1 MLKNLLTYRK
11 RKVVKIE
18 MDRLFINVP
27 VGDDILE
34 DKQAK
39 YVWYFQNLQEIAN
52 QKDEGSKEDYKNVL
66 LCLLLRRNKLV
77 YKVDEIVEIAVNL
90 AETFLNDYDVEWNIE
105 ELLAELIDE
114 DYFVELG
121 KK

>member
-1 MLKNLLTYRK
+1 
-11 RKVVKIE
+11 

-39 YVWYFQNLQEIAN
+39 YVWYFQNLQDIAN

-90 AETFLNDYDVEWNIE
+90 AERFLTDYDVEWDIE

-114 DYFVELG
+114 EYFVELG
-121 KK
+121 QK

>member
-1 MLKNLLTYRK
+1 
-11 RKVVKIE
+11 